1 MEHESIVSHGFCDFS
16 YDRRLYVASMNT
28 DAAAAAVAVAAGVLN
43 VAVVVVV
50 VVVVVD
56 PVVDASV
63 YWYPPVNFLHLLLLI
78 LCV

>member
-1 MEHESIVSHGFCDFS
+1 MEHESIVSDGFCDFS
-16 YDRRLYVASMNT
+16 YDPRLYVASMNT
-28 DAAAAAVAVAAGVLN
+28 DAAAAAAAVAAGVLN
-43 VAVVVVV
+43 VAVV

>member
-28 DAAAAAVAVAAGVLN
+28 DAAAAVAAGVLN
-43 VAVVVVV
+43 VAVVVV

-63 YWYPPVNFLHLLLLI
+63 YWYPPDNFHLLLHLLLI

>member
-28 DAAAAAVAVAAGVLN
+28 DAAAAAVAAGVLN
-43 VAVVVVV
+43 VA